1 MASASD
7 MLRDFEMLRSHLM
20 AVLRAHEQGSE
31 PVGSPRSAWTGDAAG
46 ESEGP
51 TILPRSVLG
60 LTDLIEEYGLKG
72 QAVFQKIADF
82 VAKMTPSELQVAGRV
97 LMDTSLQADL
107 AESHHRLR
115 ETKAVVSHEDDQS
128 DMANRTWK
136 FLMKKMVAEGVK
148 PEKIREALAN
158 QKIELVLTAHPTEA
172 QRRSALKKHEDM
184 LNYLQRYDGKDSLTP
199 GQLQGLD
206 DDIKAVQWSCWRT
219 NTVRRTRPT
228 PEGEAR
234 NGMLVI
240 EDTVWKAVP
249 EYYRRIDRCLRRI
262 GQPQL
267 PYGASILKMSSWM
280 GGDRDGN
287 PNVTWHTTKQVVTL
301 LRWRIVE
308 LYYREVDELLYE
320 LSMTGETSEE
330 LQREIEA
337 VSSMWSAPTVPGGKV
352 CRPDQRSGVHWNF
365 HTGVAADEPYR
376 RLLMAVR
383 RRCWRTKK
391 TMEAMYMGSDP
402 EPDFEKE
409 VLTSV
414 DELARPL
421 EIIYR
426 SLVES
431 GDEAVANGRLLDLI
445 RRVRTFGISMACLDV
460 RQESDRH
467 SEALEAITEFL
478 GLGKY
483 TSWSEQEK
491 CDWLVKEI
499 ESKRPLLPEEL
510 ECSDIVKEVLATYKT
525 ISELPIEALGA
536 YCISMSRATSDVLAV
551 CLLQKIG
558 GMKKFMRVSPLFETR
573 DDLINAPKVIDAA
586 FSVPWYKN
594 HIQGS
599 QEVMLGYSDSVKDAG
614 KFASTWELH
623 VAMEKILEVGKKHGV
638 NVTFFHGRG
647 GSIGR
652 GGGPPHL
659 TLLAQPAGSL
669 ERGHLR
675 LTIQGETIGRHFA
688 SAEVAERTL
697 ERYSTA
703 VLKHTLTPPPLPSP
717 EFRAAMQELAD
728 ISAEEYQKTVFKSE
742 NDIFVRFFHTYTPTS
757 ELGQMNIGSR
767 PAKRR
772 AFGGID
778 TLRAIPWIF
787 AWTQTRLLLP
797 VWLGNGLALQKYI
810 DAGKLPL
817 LQQMY
822 KEWPMFQSMLDLI
835 DVELGKAQPDLAKHY
850 ETKTLKED
858 DLKNLAQHLRDGL
871 QQAITNVLEVK
882 SADKL
887 LTKDPIV
894 KQSIAMRRPFLDISH
909 VIQAEVLQRLR
920 DAQAKDEEPPKE
932 LRDAMIISIQ
942 APVRLLSLF
951 SNLALLVVLMLLFY
965 FLRPYISI
973 YALHPGHR
981 RRYAEHRL
989 RKEEGA

>member
-1 MASASD
+1 MSSPAD

-20 AVLRAHEQGSE
+20 AVLRAHEQGCERVS
-31 PVGSPRSAWTGDAAG
+31 SPRSAWTGDAAG

-51 TILPRSVLG
+51 TILPKKVLG
-60 LTDLIEEYGLKG
+60 LMDMIEEYSLKG
-72 QAVFQKIADF
+72 QAVFQKIADY
-82 VAKMTPSELQVAGRV
+82 VAQMTPSELQVAGRV

-115 ETKAVVSHEDDQS
+115 AFKAVVSHDDDQS
-128 DMANRTWK
+128 DLASLTWK
-136 FLMKKMVAEGVK
+136 GLLKKMVAEGVK
-148 PEKIREALAN
+148 PEKIREALAT

-184 LNYLQRYDGKDSLTP
+184 LSYLQKYDGKDSLTP

-267 PYGASILKMSSWM
+267 PYGASILKLSSWM

-287 PNVTWHTTKQVVTL
+287 PNVTWQTTKQVVTL

-376 RLLMAVR
+376 RLLMALR

-391 TMEAMYMGSDP
+391 TMEAMYMGSHV
-402 EPDFEKE
+402 EADFEKE

-499 ESKRPLLPEEL
+499 ESKRPLLPDDL
-510 ECSDIVKEVLATYKT
+510 EASDIVKEVLATYKT

-558 GMKKFMRVSPLFETR
+558 GVKKFMRVSPLFETR

-586 FSVPWYKN
+586 FSVPWYKK

-638 NVTFFHGRG
+638 NVIFFHGRG

-659 TLLAQPAGSL
+659 TLLAQPEGSL

-703 VLKHTLTPPPLPSP
+703 VLRHTLTPPPLPNP

-817 LQQMY
+817 LQKMY

-835 DVELGKAQPDLAKHY
+835 DIELGKAQPDLAKHY

-858 DLKNLAQHLRDGL
+858 DLKKLAQHLREGL
-871 QQAITNVLEVK
+871 QQAITNVLKVK
-882 SADKL
+882 GAEKL
-887 LTKDPIV
+887 LTKDPVV

-920 DAQAKDEEPPKE
+920 DTQAKDEEPPKE

-942 APVRLLSLF
+942 AIAAGMQ
-951 SNLALLVVLMLLFY
+951 NT
-965 FLRPYISI
+965 
-973 YALHPGHR
+973 G
-981 RRYAEHRL
+981 
-989 RKEEGA
+989 

>member
-1 MASASD
+1 MASPAD
-7 MLRDFEMLRSHLM
+7 MLRDFEMLRAHLM
-20 AVLRAHEQGSE
+20 AVLRAHEQGVE
-31 PVGSPRSAWTGDAAG
+31 RVGSPRSAWTGDAAG

-51 TILPRSVLG
+51 TILPKSVLG
-60 LTDLIEEYGLKG
+60 LMDLIEEYSLKG
-72 QAVFQKIADF
+72 QAVFQKIADY
-82 VAKMTPSELQVAGRV
+82 VAKMAPSDLQVAGRV

-115 ETKAVVSHEDDQS
+115 ETKAVVSHEEDQS
-128 DMANRTWK
+128 DLASRTWK

-184 LNYLQRYDGKDSLTP
+184 LTYLQRYDGKDSLTP

-267 PYGASILKMSSWM
+267 PYGAAILKMSSWM

-352 CRPDQRSGVHWNF
+352 CRPDARSGVHWNF

-376 RLLMAVR
+376 RLLMALR

-499 ESKRPLLPEEL
+499 ESKRPLLPDDL

-659 TLLAQPAGSL
+659 TLLAQPEGSL

-675 LTIQGETIGRHFA
+675 LTIQGGSFTVFWCPYKKDPTLLGYYIRVGSPPHSRKLPGETIGRHFA

-835 DVELGKAQPDLAKHY
+835 DIELGKAQPDLAKHY
-850 ETKTLKED
+850 ETKTLKEE
-858 DLKNLAQHLRDGL
+858 DLLKLGQHLRDGL
-871 QQAITNVLEVK
+871 QQAITNVLKVK
-882 SADKL
+882 NIDKL

-942 APVRLLSLF
+942 ESSLACHF
-951 SNLALLVVLMLLFY
+951 QTREVKN
-965 FLRPYISI
+965 
-973 YALHPGHR
+973 
-981 RRYAEHRL
+981 
-989 RKEEGA
+989 